1 MTAIDPASAP
11 HPRQIR
17 DALSLWS
24 GVLGPPLLW
33 LVHLQVGYMVV
44 PLACHQHQP
53 LIVHGVTVT
62 AIVLVLGLSMLNVVH
77 WRRSG
82 REWPDSSASVIS
94 QDRFL
99 AVTGLA
105 ISALIIAA
113 LIAQWM
119 PSFFLDPCR

>member
-1 MTAIDPASAP
+1 MTVLDPASAP
-11 HPRQIR
+11 HPRDR
-17 DALSLWS
+17 RESLSLWS

-53 LIVHGVTVT
+53 LIVHGVTVA
-62 AIVLVLGLSMLNVVH
+62 AIVLTTVLGLFNVAR
-77 WRRSG
+77 WRRCG

-99 AVTGLA
+99 AATGLA
-105 ISALIIAA
+105 ISGLIVAA
-113 LIAQWM
+113 LVAQWI
-119 PSFFLDPCR
+119 PSFFVDPCR